1 MRTEEHMKADLHN
14 TRIAGDYVGLYTLP
28 SGHIKKG
35 SHVITPD
42 GLAVVTGI
50 LIRPGEGVYV
60 DVLVF
65 GGNPNG
71 QSFKPDQL
79 RLATFREFCFNKR
92 GFGRTPWIQVALALA
107 ALAFGTYRSIQ
118 TIDSGGV
125 IGLVFIAMVLAWY
138 TYWTWSNFKGR
149 NA

>member
-1 MRTEEHMKADLHN
+1 MSRLSFHKVLKMHGFVRLKSYAIGITCMEVPGKNRYAEIYNNQRAWV
-14 TRIAGDYVGLYTLP
+14 VG
-28 SGHIKKG
+28 G
-35 SHVITPD
+35 
-42 GLAVVTGI
+42 
-50 LIRPGEGVYV
+50 
-60 DVLVF
+60 
-65 GGNPNG
+65 
-71 QSFKPDQL
+71 
-79 RLATFREFCFNKR
+79 

>member
-14 TRIAGDYVGLYTLP
+14 TRIASP
-28 SGHIKKG
+28 S
-35 SHVITPD
+35 
-42 GLAVVTGI
+42 
-50 LIRPGEGVYV
+50 
-60 DVLVF
+60 
-65 GGNPNG
+65 
-71 QSFKPDQL
+71 
-79 RLATFREFCFNKR
+79 
-92 GFGRTPWIQVALALA
+92 LALA